1 VQAGGIRH
9 SSKNR
14 RIWLFSA
21 NFQPLDRPIPTRHV
35 PAALVGGDVS
45 SKIFDISGKRIW
57 VAGHRGMVGGA
68 VARRLGREKCEILTV
83 DHRDV
88 DLTRQADV
96 EHWLDKNRPDAIV
109 MAAARVGGI
118 HANSTLPAE
127 FLSINLMIGTNIVSA
142 AHKAGVSRL
151 INLGSS
157 CMYPVGAPQPIA
169 EASLG
174 AGPPE
179 PTNAAYAMAKLATA
193 GMASTYR
200 ARYDVG
206 YVIVI
211 PTNLYGPGDNFDPLM
226 SHVAPALMRR
236 MIEAQDKNVA
246 EVAIWGSGK
255 PRRELMFVDDAA
267 DAIVFVLE
275 RYSAAEPINIGIGVD
290 VSIRELADLTA
301 KIVSYRGRLTF
312 DASKPDGAPRRLLD
326 NARLAA
332 LGWRSSTDLADGL
345 GQMYRWYCNCNNK
358 VNAAA

>member
-1 VQAGGIRH
+1 MFRPPLTGDDVN
-9 SSKNR
+9 SK
-14 RIWLFSA
+14 L
-21 NFQPLDRPIPTRHV
+21 
-35 PAALVGGDVS
+35 
-45 SKIFDISGKRIW
+45 FDISGKRIW
-57 VAGHRGMVGGA
+57 VAGHTGMVGGA
-68 VARRLGREKCEILTV
+68 VVRRLAQEKCEILTV
-83 DHRDV
+83 AHSQI

-96 EHWLDKNRPDAIV
+96 ERWLDKNRPDAIV

-127 FLSINLMIGTNIVSA
+127 FLSINLMIGINVVSA
-142 AHKAGVSRL
+142 AHKVGVRRL
-151 INLGSS
+151 VNLGSS

-200 ARYDVG
+200 AQYGVD
-206 YVIVI
+206 YITVI

-236 MIEAQDKNVA
+236 MIEARDKNVA

-275 RYSAAEPINIGIGVD
+275 RYSAVEPINIGIGVD
-290 VSIRELADLTA
+290 VSIRELAEMTA
-301 KIVSYRGRLTF
+301 EVVGYRGQLTF

-326 NARLAA
+326 SGRLAA
-332 LGWRSSTDLADGL
+332 LGWRASTDLADGL
-345 GQMYRWYCNCNNK
+345 RQMYRWYCNHK
-358 VNAAA
+358 INAAA

>member
-1 VQAGGIRH
+1 MPAPE
-9 SSKNR
+9 
-14 RIWLFSA
+14 LFEIA
-21 NFQPLDRPIPTRHV
+21 
-35 PAALVGGDVS
+35 
-45 SKIFDISGKRIW
+45 GKRIW
-57 VAGHRGMVGGA
+57 VAGHTGMVGGA
-68 VARRLGREKCEILTV
+68 VVRRLSRESCEILTV
-83 DHRDV
+83 PHGEL

-96 EHWLDKNRPDAIV
+96 ERWVAANRPDAIV

-118 HANSTLPAE
+118 HANSTLPAD
-127 FLSINLMIGTNIVSA
+127 FLSINLLIGANVVTA
-142 AHKAGVSRL
+142 AYKSGVKRL

-200 ARYDVG
+200 AQHGVDY
-206 YVIVI
+206 ITVI

-236 MIEAQDKNVA
+236 MIEARDKSVP

-255 PRRELMFVDDAA
+255 PRREFMYVDDSA

-275 RYSAAEPINIGIGVD
+275 RYSASEPINIGIGVD
-290 VSIRELADLTA
+290 VSIRELAELTA
-301 KIVSYRGRLTF
+301 KVVGYRGQLTF
-312 DASKPDGAPRRLLD
+312 DSGKPDGAPRRLLD
-326 NARLAA
+326 SSKLAA
-332 LGWRSSTDLADGL
+332 LGWRASTQLADGL
-345 GQMYRWYCNCNNK
+345 AQMYRWYCNDRIH
-358 VNAAA
+358 AAA